1 MNEKIEWLQHY
12 AQFQGRVQTRVAEDI
27 VEHGKPHGE
36 RNEDYLDLKMR
47 CVEQAAL
54 AFEMYVALCKAEAA
68 AAAQLLESMWL
79 ESRRWRMTSC
89 FWDWTPALP
98 TTAGAWPCFSLR
110 TGPR

>member
-68 AAAQLLESMWL
+68 AAAQLLESMSWSVDDG
-79 ESRRWRMTSC
+79 EQI
-89 FWDWTPALP
+89 A
-98 TTAGAWPCFSLR
+98 
-110 TGPR
+110 